1 MSLRSE
7 ALNAFLADGALL
19 PFVFG
24 ERDCAI
30 WVADWVRS
38 QTGRDP
44 ALRLRG
50 TFDCAL
56 GSARIVRRGGGL
68 VPLVS
73 DLMARHGLPETAEP
87 QMGDVGVV
95 ETPAGELAAIS
106 TGDAWAVKAKDGLAI
121 VRAPVLKA
129 WAV

>member
-1 MSLRSE
+1 MSLRAE
-7 ALNAFLADGALL
+7 ALNGYLADGALL

-30 WVADWVRS
+30 WVADWVKS

-50 TFDCAL
+50 TFGCAF

-68 VPLVS
+68 VPLVG
-73 DLMARHGLPETAEP
+73 DLMARMGLPETEEP
-87 QMGDVGVV
+87 AMGDVGIVMA
-95 ETPAGELAAIS
+95 PAGELAGIC
-106 TGDAWAVKAKDGLAI
+106 TGTAWAVKAKDGLA
-121 VRAPVLKA
+121 VARLPVLKA
-129 WAV
+129 WSV